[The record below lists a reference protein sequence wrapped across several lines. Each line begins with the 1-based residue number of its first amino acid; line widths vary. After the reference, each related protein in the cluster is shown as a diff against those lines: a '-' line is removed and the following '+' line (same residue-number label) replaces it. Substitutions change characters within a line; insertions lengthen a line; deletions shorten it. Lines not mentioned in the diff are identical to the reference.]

1 MSASRGN
8 AFMADQW
15 PFPTA
20 RVQQQHTHDYMMAI
34 TLSSQMMMTYT
45 SYSLPVNQKQTNAHE
60 VRGHSLVAKDLSHF
74 KIVTKIMF
82 AEKKNTVTNLKYH

>member
-15 PFPTA
+15 PFQTA
-20 RVQQQHTHDYMMAI
+20 RVQQQHTHDLHDYMMAI
-34 TLSSQMMMTYT
+34 TLSSQIMTYT

-60 VRGHSLVAKDLSHF
+60 VRGHSLVGKDLLHF
-74 KIVTKIMF
+74 KIVTTVMF
-82 AEKKNTVTNLKYH
+82 C

>member
-1 MSASRGN
+1 
-8 AFMADQW
+8 
-15 PFPTA
+15 
-20 RVQQQHTHDYMMAI
+20 MMAI

-60 VRGHSLVAKDLSHF
+60 VRGHSLVGKDLLHF

-82 AEKKNTVTNLKYH
+82 AEKKKYCHKSEVPLIQSINKMIFI

>member
-1 MSASRGN
+1 
-8 AFMADQW
+8 
-15 PFPTA
+15 
-20 RVQQQHTHDYMMAI
+20 MMAI

-82 AEKKNTVTNLKYH
+82 AEKKKYCHKSEVPLIQSINKMIFI

>member
-20 RVQQQHTHDYMMAI
+20 RVQQQHTHDLHDYMMAI
-34 TLSSQMMMTYT
+34 TLSSQMMMTYI
-45 SYSLPVNQKQTNAHE
+45 SDSLPVSPKQTNAHE
-60 VRGHSLVAKDLSHF
+60 VRGHSLVGKDLLHF
-74 KIVTKIMF
+74 KIVTTVMF
-82 AEKKNTVTNLKYH
+82 C

>member
-8 AFMADQW
+8 AFMADLW

-20 RVQQQHTHDYMMAI
+20 RVQQQQRTHDLHDYMMAI

-60 VRGHSLVAKDLSHF
+60 VRGHSLVAKDLLHF
-74 KIVTKIMF
+74 KIVTTVMF
-82 AEKKNTVTNLKYH
+82 C